1 MEPEAVINLFDSLW
15 SYLQIF
21 NKQPTSSSPDPNPP
35 PQIHHTSPKPRFPS
49 QLTIP
54 TRSKS
59 DHQLLFPNNAVFL
72 DTDTSSPNSV
82 LKPHLQTVLSDKELS
97 LETPQ
102 QFKKLPRKGLM
113 ISRKK
118 KVLSKS
124 LSELEFEELKGF
136 MDLGFVFSEEDRESG
151 LVEIIPGL
159 QRLGAD
165 RRKEEKL
172 RPYLS
177 EAWEALNRRRE
188 MERPLMKWRVPAY
201 DGAETLRGHTA
212 AAICCIASRIRPGLV
227 ATAAEDGRVC
237 WYDLRCKDMLFSMD
251 VGNGDAVSALC
262 FKPGNEDIIYV
273 SVGNEVKC
281 FDLHMTSSWKQ
292 LESYSY
298 NKDEINQIACHPKS
312 SFLAAA
318 DDAGD
323 VKIIDVHQRCLYKTL
338 RAGHKSICSSVQ
350 FLPWR
355 SWEVITGGL
364 DSKLVMWD
372 FSKGRPNK
380 IMDFGS
386 GGDSGQC
393 CNPAFVHALVVPD
406 LDIVDKVGKVCV
418 VARGDGVVNIINIES
433 ELAALKSKMSTKPK
447 LGSKSNPRSRS
458 SAADS
463 QSADQND
470 RNLCLDF
477 SVGGHVAAVSSVAFS
492 MFGEKGKFIISG
504 GNDKSVKVWNW
515 SKYRDDSGQTS
526 SGNELLSSSISL
538 SRKVNWLCTTPADS
552 ENLVVCD
559 TSKVVKV
566 YSVGELPEDVQV
578 IEGGKE
584 VVMGG
589 SVVDEWLLMK
599 NGLMIIVGCEFTPP
613 MIPKMD

>member
-1 MEPEAVINLFDSLW
+1 MTEP
-15 SYLQIF
+15 
-21 NKQPTSSSPDPNPP
+21 
-35 PQIHHTSPKPRFPS
+35 
-49 QLTIP
+49 
-54 TRSKS
+54 
-59 DHQLLFPNNAVFL
+59 
-72 DTDTSSPNSV
+72 
-82 LKPHLQTVLSDKELS
+82 
-97 LETPQ
+97 
-102 QFKKLPRKGLM
+102 
-113 ISRKK
+113 
-118 KVLSKS
+118 
-124 LSELEFEELKGF
+124 
-136 MDLGFVFSEEDRESG
+136 
-151 LVEIIPGL
+151 
-159 QRLGAD
+159 
-165 RRKEEKL
+165 RR
-172 RPYLS
+172 
-177 EAWEALNRRRE
+177 
-188 MERPLMKWRVPAY
+188 
-201 DGAETLRGHTA
+201 LRGHTA
-212 AAICCIASRIRPGLV
+212 AAICCIASCIRPGLV

-281 FDLHMTSSWKQ
+281 FDLHMTASWNQ

-447 LGSKSNPRSRS
+447 LGSKSNPKSHS

-463 QSADQND
+463 QSTDQND
-470 RNLCLDF
+470 RNLRLDY

-599 NGLMIIVGCEFTPP
+599 NGLMIIVGCEFMPP

>member
-1 MEPEAVINLFDSLW
+1 MTEP
-15 SYLQIF
+15 
-21 NKQPTSSSPDPNPP
+21 
-35 PQIHHTSPKPRFPS
+35 
-49 QLTIP
+49 
-54 TRSKS
+54 
-59 DHQLLFPNNAVFL
+59 
-72 DTDTSSPNSV
+72 
-82 LKPHLQTVLSDKELS
+82 
-97 LETPQ
+97 
-102 QFKKLPRKGLM
+102 
-113 ISRKK
+113 
-118 KVLSKS
+118 
-124 LSELEFEELKGF
+124 
-136 MDLGFVFSEEDRESG
+136 
-151 LVEIIPGL
+151 
-159 QRLGAD
+159 
-165 RRKEEKL
+165 RR
-172 RPYLS
+172 
-177 EAWEALNRRRE
+177 
-188 MERPLMKWRVPAY
+188 
-201 DGAETLRGHTA
+201 LRGHTA

-281 FDLHMTSSWKQ
+281 FDLHMECLDFSISSISSTYIDVPILTQSHPICQTASWKQ

-312 SFLAAA
+312 SFLAAG

-323 VKIIDVHQRCLYKTL
+323 VKGGFNHLVHCFFIFFSFQVLVASAPRHFVLMLSLLTLKTAKVNVHIVL
-338 RAGHKSICSSVQ
+338 IA
-350 FLPWR
+350 
-355 SWEVITGGL
+355 VITGGL

-447 LGSKSNPRSRS
+447 LGSKSNPKSRS
-458 SAADS
+458 SPADPH
-463 QSADQND
+463 SADQND
-470 RNLCLDF
+470 RNLRLDY
-477 SVGGHVAAVSSVAFS
+477 SMGGHVAAVSSVAFS

-515 SKYRDDSGQTS
+515 SKYPDDSGQTS
-526 SGNELLSSSISL
+526 GGNELLSSSISL

-566 YSVGELPEDVQV
+566 YSVG
-578 IEGGKE
+578 
-584 VVMGG
+584 
-589 SVVDEWLLMK
+589 
-599 NGLMIIVGCEFTPP
+599 
-613 MIPKMD
+613 

>member
-1 MEPEAVINLFDSLW
+1 MTEP
-15 SYLQIF
+15 
-21 NKQPTSSSPDPNPP
+21 
-35 PQIHHTSPKPRFPS
+35 
-49 QLTIP
+49 
-54 TRSKS
+54 
-59 DHQLLFPNNAVFL
+59 
-72 DTDTSSPNSV
+72 
-82 LKPHLQTVLSDKELS
+82 
-97 LETPQ
+97 
-102 QFKKLPRKGLM
+102 
-113 ISRKK
+113 
-118 KVLSKS
+118 
-124 LSELEFEELKGF
+124 
-136 MDLGFVFSEEDRESG
+136 
-151 LVEIIPGL
+151 
-159 QRLGAD
+159 
-165 RRKEEKL
+165 RR
-172 RPYLS
+172 
-177 EAWEALNRRRE
+177 
-188 MERPLMKWRVPAY
+188 
-201 DGAETLRGHTA
+201 LRGHTA

-298 NKDEINQIACHPKS
+298 SKDEINQIACHPKS

-323 VKIIDVHQRCLYKTL
+323 VK
-338 RAGHKSICSSVQ
+338 ICSSVQ

-372 FSKGRPNK
+372 FSRGRPNK

-470 RNLCLDF
+470 RNLCLDY

-566 YSVGELPEDVQV
+566 YSVG
-578 IEGGKE
+578 
-584 VVMGG
+584 
-589 SVVDEWLLMK
+589 
-599 NGLMIIVGCEFTPP
+599 
-613 MIPKMD
+613 